1 MVYSVRKNG
10 TKYKVYDEGR
20 RTLASFDTKAQAI
33 AWTTKP
39 KTIDFTQAFNLFNK
53 NIDDQVNNGII
64 KKHTG
69 QRYQEIV
76 SWHIEPLIFN
86 VPINAYK
93 YSDFI
98 NNYLVK
104 LSMAVSRTTMQPLS
118 AKTYKDVIAVF
129 RMIIK
134 YIRDLDYDIGDC
146 VKILDYRT
154 KVPASK
160 KNIIKNDFYTT
171 SSDAKLLIQSENNLK
186 YKTLYSLAL
195 VSGARTNELLAACYN
210 DFKNN
215 TWTIQNT
222 LDNDNVF
229 EPGSVKTIAGYRA
242 VDIPT
247 EVITLIKSLQLL
259 NPSKQRLFDI
269 SKSQVK
275 YHTQKLAASLGI
287 AWQGGLSPFRK
298 LSSSLVFDSN
308 VLSEKEFR
316 QRYGWEDLKTFRKY
330 YQRQTRNNA
339 RVDGIFNKL
348 IN

>member
-275 YHTQKLAASLGI
+275 YHTQKLAASIGI

>member
-1 MVYSVRKNG
+1 MFIRKNG
-10 TKYKVYDEGR
+10 NKYKVYDEGR
-20 RTLASFDTKAQAI
+20 KTLASFDTRDQAL

-39 KTIDFTQAFNLFNK
+39 STIDFTQAFKLFNE
-53 NIDDQVNNGII
+53 NIDNQVNTGII

-93 YSDFI
+93 YSEFL

-104 LSMAVSRTTMQPLS
+104 LSMAVSRTTLEPLS

-129 RMIIK
+129 RMVIK

-146 VKILDYRT
+146 VKILEYRT
-154 KVPASK
+154 KVPANK
-160 KNIIKNDFYTT
+160 KNIIKKEFYTT
-171 SSDAKLLIQSENNLK
+171 PKDAKLLIQSEPTLK

-195 VSGARTNELLAACYN
+195 VSGARTNELLAACYD

-229 EPGSVKTIAGYRA
+229 EPGSVKTIAGYRT
-242 VDIPT
+242 VDITT
-247 EVITLIKSLQLL
+247 EVTALVKSLQLL

-275 YHTQKLAASLGI
+275 YHTQKLAASIGI

-316 QRYGWEDLKTFRKY
+316 DRYGWEDLKTFRKY

>member
-1 MVYSVRKNG
+1 MFIRKNG

-20 RTLASFDTKAQAI
+20 KTLASFDTKAQAI

-129 RMIIK
+129 RMVIK
-134 YIRDLDYDIGDC
+134 YIRDLDYDIGEC
-146 VKILDYRT
+146 ML
-154 KVPASK
+154 P
-160 KNIIKNDFYTT
+160 
-171 SSDAKLLIQSENNLK
+171 
-186 YKTLYSLAL
+186 
-195 VSGARTNELLAACYN
+195 
-210 DFKNN
+210 
-215 TWTIQNT
+215 
-222 LDNDNVF
+222 
-229 EPGSVKTIAGYRA
+229 
-242 VDIPT
+242 
-247 EVITLIKSLQLL
+247 
-259 NPSKQRLFDI
+259 
-269 SKSQVK
+269 
-275 YHTQKLAASLGI
+275 
-287 AWQGGLSPFRK
+287 
-298 LSSSLVFDSN
+298 
-308 VLSEKEFR
+308 
-316 QRYGWEDLKTFRKY
+316 
-330 YQRQTRNNA
+330 
-339 RVDGIFNKL
+339 
-348 IN
+348 

>member
-1 MVYSVRKNG
+1 MVYSIRKNG
-10 TKYKVYDEGR
+10 NKYKVYDEGR
-20 RTLASFDTKAQAI
+20 KTLASFDTKDQAL

-39 KTIDFTQAFNLFNK
+39 STIDFTQAFKLFNE
-53 NIDDQVNNGII
+53 NIDNQVNTGII

-76 SWHIEPLIFN
+76 SCHIEPLIFN
-86 VPINAYK
+86 VPVNAYR
-93 YSDFI
+93 YSEFL

-104 LSMAVSRTTMQPLS
+104 LSMAVSRTTLEPLS

-129 RMIIK
+129 RMVIK

-146 VKILDYRT
+146 AKILEYRT
-154 KVPASK
+154 KVPANK
-160 KNIIKNDFYTT
+160 KNIIKKEFYTT
-171 SSDAKLLIQSENNLK
+171 PKDAKLLIQSESTLK

-195 VSGARTNELLAACYN
+195 VSGARTNELLAACYD

-229 EPGSVKTIAGYRA
+229 EPGSVKTIAGYRT

-247 EVITLIKSLQLL
+247 EVTALVKSLQLL

-275 YHTQKLAASLGI
+275 YHTQKLAASIGI

-316 QRYGWEDLKTFRKY
+316 DRYGWEDLKTFRKY

>member
-1 MVYSVRKNG
+1 MVYSIRKNG

-20 RTLASFDTKAQAI
+20 KTLASFDTKDQAI

-39 KTIDFTQAFNLFNK
+39 STIDFTQAFKLFNQY
-53 NIDDQVNNGII
+53 IDNQVNTGII

-76 SWHIEPLIFN
+76 SCHIEPLIFN
-86 VPINAYK
+86 VPINTYK
-93 YSDFI
+93 YSDFL

-118 AKTYKDVIAVF
+118 AKTYKDIIAVF
-129 RMIIK
+129 RMVIK

-146 VKILDYRT
+146 AKILDYRT
-154 KVPASK
+154 KVPANK
-160 KNIIKNDFYTT
+160 KNKTKDEFYTT
-171 SSDAKLLIQSENNLK
+171 VSDAKLLIQSEKNLK

-210 DFKNN
+210 DFQNN

-229 EPGSVKTIAGYRA
+229 EPGSVKTIAGFRT
-242 VDIPT
+242 VDIPI
-247 EVITLIKSLQLL
+247 EVISLIKSLKLL
-259 NPSKQRLFDI
+259 NLSKDRLFNI

-275 YHTQKLAASLGI
+275 YHTQKLAKSIGI
-287 AWQGGLSPFRK
+287 DWQGGLSPFRK

-308 VLSEKEFR
+308 ILSEKEFR
-316 QRYGWEDLKTFRKY
+316 TRYGWEDLKTFRKY
-330 YQRQTRNNA
+330 YQRQTRNNQ

>member
-1 MVYSVRKNG
+1 MVYSIRKNG
-10 TKYKVYDEGR
+10 NKYKVYDEGR
-20 RTLASFDTKAQAI
+20 KTLASFDTKEQAI

-39 KTIDFTQAFNLFNK
+39 STIDFTQAFNLFNQ
-53 NIDDQVNNGII
+53 NIDNQVNNGII

-76 SWHIEPLIFN
+76 SCHIQPLILN
-86 VPINAYK
+86 IPINTYK
-93 YSDFI
+93 YSDFL

-104 LSMAVSRTTMQPLS
+104 LSMAVSQTTMQPLS

-129 RMIIK
+129 RMVIK

-146 VKILDYRT
+146 IKILEYRT
-154 KVPASK
+154 KVPANK
-160 KNIIKNDFYTT
+160 KNIIKNEFYTT
-171 SSDAKLLIQSENNLK
+171 SSDAKLLIQSETNLK
-186 YKTLYSLAL
+186 YKTLYCLAL
-195 VSGARTNELLAACYN
+195 VSGARTNELLAACYSN
-210 DFKNN
+210 FKNN

-229 EPGSVKTIAGYRA
+229 EPGSVKTIAGYRT
-242 VDIPT
+242 VDITP
-247 EVITLIKSLQLL
+247 ELNTLIKSLKLL
-259 NPSKQRLFDI
+259 NLSQDRLFDI

-275 YHTQKLAASLGI
+275 YHTQKLAASIGI

>member
-1 MVYSVRKNG
+1 MFIRKNG
-10 TKYKVYDEGR
+10 NKYKVYDEGR
-20 RTLASFDTKAQAI
+20 KTLASFDTRDQAL

-39 KTIDFTQAFNLFNK
+39 STIDFTQAFKLFNE
-53 NIDDQVNNGII
+53 NIDNQVNTGII

-76 SWHIEPLIFN
+76 SCHIEPLIFN

-93 YSDFI
+93 YSDFL

-104 LSMAVSRTTMQPLS
+104 LSKAVSRTTLEPLS

-129 RMIIK
+129 RMVIK

-146 VKILDYRT
+146 AKILEYRT
-154 KVPASK
+154 KVPANK
-160 KNIIKNDFYTT
+160 KNIIKKEFYTT
-171 SSDAKLLIQSENNLK
+171 PKDAKLLIQSESTLK

-195 VSGARTNELLAACYN
+195 VSGARTNELLAACYD

-229 EPGSVKTIAGYRA
+229 EPGSVKTIAGYRT
-242 VDIPT
+242 VDITT
-247 EVITLIKSLQLL
+247 EVTALVKSLQLL

-275 YHTQKLAASLGI
+275 YHTQKLAASIGI

-316 QRYGWEDLKTFRKY
+316 DRYGWEDLKTFRKY

>member
-1 MVYSVRKNG
+1 MFIRKNG

-20 RTLASFDTKAQAI
+20 KTLASFDTKAQAL
-33 AWTTKP
+33 AYLARPT
-39 KTIDFTQAFNLFNK
+39 TIDFTQAFNLFNK
-53 NIDDQVNNGII
+53 NIDDQVNSGLI

-76 SWHIEPLIFN
+76 SCHIEPLILN
-86 VPINAYK
+86 VSINAYK

-98 NNYLVK
+98 NNYLKK
-104 LSMAVSRTTMQPLS
+104 LSMALSRTTMQPLS
-118 AKTYKDVIAVF
+118 AKTYKDVLSVF
-129 RMIIK
+129 RMVIK

-146 VKILDYRT
+146 SKILEYRT
-154 KVPASK
+154 KVPANK
-160 KNIIKNDFYTT
+160 KNIIKNEFYTT
-171 SSDAKLLIQSENNLK
+171 SSDAKVLIQSEKDFK

-195 VSGARTNELLAACYN
+195 VSGARTNELLAACYD
-210 DFKNN
+210 DFQNN

-229 EPGSVKTIAGYRA
+229 EPGSVKTIAGYRTI
-242 VDIPT
+242 DIPT
-247 EVITLIKSLQLL
+247 EVITLIKSLKLL
-259 NPSKQRLFDI
+259 NLSKQRLFDI

-275 YHTQKLAASLGI
+275 YHTQKLATSIGI

-330 YQRQTRNNA
+330 YQRQTRNNI